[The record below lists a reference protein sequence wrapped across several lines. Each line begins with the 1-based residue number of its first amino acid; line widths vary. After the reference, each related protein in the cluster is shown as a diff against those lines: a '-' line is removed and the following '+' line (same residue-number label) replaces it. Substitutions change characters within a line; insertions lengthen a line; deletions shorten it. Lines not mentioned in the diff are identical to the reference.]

1 MSQPTRL
8 GISAP
13 LLLAAL
19 LAVQLRSSGEAV
31 PIRKPLSTFPA
42 MVAGWTGQSDTF
54 LDPDALQLL
63 KLSDYLMRRYVDSSG
78 HPLYLYV
85 GYWQSQRKGGDIHS
99 PRNCLPGGGW
109 EPVEV
114 SRLSIEIPGL
124 PTPIPVNRYLVQ
136 KDNQMQVILYWFQSQ
151 GDVVAGEVSAKIELV
166 RNAFLRNRTD
176 GALVRLSSPVQGGIE
191 QTTSRLVAYARALY
205 PVLVDYLPN

>member
-8 GISAP
+8 GISAL

-19 LAVQLRSSGEAV
+19 LAIQLRSSGEAV
-31 PIRKPLSTFPA
+31 PIRKPLGTFPA

-78 HPLYLYV
+78 HPLYLYI